1 MPRIPDS
8 DLQRLKQ
15 DISVQRLVEASGV
28 ELKRQG
34 KDWAGCCPFHDDD
47 TASLIVT
54 PAKNLW
60 HCFGCGAAGGPV
72 DWVMRCKG
80 VSFRHAVELLREDA
94 ALATAA
100 PDAPVKAPVKAST
113 VRVLAAPV
121 ALDADEHALMHQVV
135 DYYHQ
140 SLKQSPEALGYLQSR
155 GIGSAEAIEHFKLG
169 YANRTLGLRLP
180 QKNRL
185 AGAELRQ
192 ALQRLGIIR
201 ASGHEHFNG
210 SLVVPILDA
219 NGQVADIYGRKLRDD
234 LRAGTPKHL
243 YLPAREGGRG
253 VFNLA
258 ALQASPEIILC
269 EAIHVELAASR
280 KDSSLTHAAECLT
293 EPASL
298 ARRYPGMRLIYVADA
313 ISPEARKTQIAAV
326 REFWLSLGIPE
337 TQMLLIS
344 GSPDPR
350 DNVAQLKAAAP
361 GKDRK
366 GWLLVTSAMNM
377 PRLAYTFASQGL
389 AVTPYPVDYRTG
401 AGANAWFDAQNIKTV
416 AASSRELALGW
427 ALRLFGSHI
436 ERTADAS

>member
-1 MPRIPDS
+1 MTYSALLTI
-8 DLQRLKQ
+8 
-15 DISVQRLVEASGV
+15 
-28 ELKRQG
+28 
-34 KDWAGCCPFHDDD
+34 
-47 TASLIVT
+47 ASLLELPTLLLLLLLVGIALSWTRWSGAGRLIASVSAIALAVFATT
-54 PAKNLW
+54 PASVWIARQLEDS
-60 HCFGCGAAGGPV
+60 FPPV
-72 DWVMRCKG
+72 
-80 VSFRHAVELLREDA
+80 
-94 ALATAA
+94 
-100 PDAPVKAPVKAST
+100 
-113 VRVLAAPV
+113 VLAEQP
-121 ALDADEHALMHQVV
+121 
-135 DYYHQ
+135 
-140 SLKQSPEALGYLQSR
+140 
-155 GIGSAEAIEHFKLG
+155 
-169 YANRTLGLRLP
+169 
-180 QKNRL
+180 
-185 AGAELRQ
+185 AGA
-192 ALQRLGIIR
+192 
-201 ASGHEHFNG
+201 
-210 SLVVPILDA
+210 
-219 NGQVADIYGRKLRDD
+219 
-234 LRAGTPKHL
+234 
-243 YLPAREGGRG
+243 
-253 VFNLA
+253 
-258 ALQASPEIILC
+258 IILC
-269 EAIHVELAASR
+269 EAIHVDLAASR

-389 AVTPYPVDYRTG
+389 AVTPYPVDYRTA